1 MAPAPSR
8 TAPVGAARGS
18 LRAAPSTVLALTL
31 LLTATAPGA
40 GAAPGGAAPAPAV
53 RAPAGVADCD
63 ADPASCRGPNWLYQY
78 TYGLGFHP
86 FTSPHAVREQLT
98 DNFWLFPVSGACP
111 RRIHE
116 DATCSLLGGNPV
128 RVEAVGDDYLQIA
141 TLEGHA
147 LGAGQHIRF
156 AFAGYLGTLHLVV
169 SAWQNGPGSCTGQR
183 LCGVLNRVGAWTL
196 WRVLAATLGLSA
208 YAA

>member
-1 MAPAPSR
+1 MTAAPPRS
-8 TAPVGAARGS
+8 APVGAARGPR
-18 LRAAPSTVLALTL
+18 RAAPAAALALTL
-31 LLTATAPGA
+31 LLTAAAPGA
-40 GAAPGGAAPAPAV
+40 GALPGGSAAPPV
-53 RAPAGVADCD
+53 RASAGAADCD
-63 ADPASCRGPNWLYQY
+63 ADPASCRGPDWLYQY

-111 RRIHE
+111 RRIHA

-128 RVEAVGDDYLQIA
+128 RVEIVGYDFLQIV
-141 TLEGHA
+141 TLPGHA

-156 AFAGYLGTLHLVV
+156 AFAGHLGTLYLMV
-169 SAWQNGPGSCTGQR
+169 SAWQNRPGSCTGER

-208 YAA
+208 YVA